1 MKPKCSKEQW
11 NLKLILWE
19 DKQIDKPLGTLI
31 EKKRERT
38 QIHKI
43 RNEKEVSTQT
53 QMARRDY
60 QKQPH
65 ANKLDNPGK
74 HGQMLKGYNL
84 SRPSQE
90 DIENMKRPI
99 TSTEI

>member
-1 MKPKCSKEQW
+1 
-11 NLKLILWE
+11 
-19 DKQIDKPLGTLI
+19 
-31 EKKRERT
+31 
-38 QIHKI
+38 
-43 RNEKEVSTQT
+43 
-53 QMARRDY
+53 MARRDY